1 MKSNMLFFRAEAGF
15 KNAVQELAQKQ
26 GYTVSELLR
35 IVIRAYAESKG
46 YNFK

>member
-1 MKSNMLFFRAEAGF
+1 MKSTMLFFRTEANI
-15 KNAVQELAQKQ
+15 KNAVEELAKKQ

-35 IVIRAYAESKG
+35 IVFRAYAESKG